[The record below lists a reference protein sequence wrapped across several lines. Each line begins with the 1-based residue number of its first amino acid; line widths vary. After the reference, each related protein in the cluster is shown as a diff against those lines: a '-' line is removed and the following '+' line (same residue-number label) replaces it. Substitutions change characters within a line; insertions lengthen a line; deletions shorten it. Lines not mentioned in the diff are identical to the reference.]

1 MGLKGAAGTD
11 LDLFDLAERLFLAPG
26 DDHSGVAVIHSG
38 GLRKFYQFCWCLQRR
53 EQFLDTRLGEFGEV
67 LLLPRAALVPCTAA
81 QILIGWNVQV
91 YMSRGSE
98 GEVARMQQ
106 MWLPAAGCPRQRK
119 KRTDKRTSGHR
130 GMREGVHT

>member
-1 MGLKGAAGTD
+1 MGLKGGAGTN

-38 GLRKFYQFCWCLQRR
+38 GLRKLYQFCWCLQRW

-67 LLLPRAALVPCTAA
+67 FLLPRAALVPCTAA
-81 QILIGWNVQV
+81 QILIGWGVQV
-91 YMSRGSE
+91 YMSWGSE

-106 MWLPAAGCPRQRK
+106 TRLPAAGCPRHGP
-119 KRTDKRTSGHR
+119 KRTNKRTS
-130 GMREGVHT
+130 